1 MQPDRPSTPGRPST
15 LERFQ
20 PVSEGVF
27 VALSPISTV
36 GPAEIAFVKAQARS
50 VLRRRARLCLHRS
63 SYDRLHDMVIAL
75 DRETYLRP
83 HRHSDKSETFHV
95 IEGSASVVIF
105 DEQGDIKRVIALGG
119 EQGQRL
125 YRMDEP
131 HYHTLVIDSEM
142 LVIHEVT
149 NGPFSPGA
157 TDYAKFAPAED
168 NQASANAYLHNLR
181 ARLKTFGK

>member
-1 MQPDRPSTPGRPST
+1 MQPDSPST

-20 PVSEGVF
+20 SVAEGVF
-27 VALSPISTV
+27 VALSPINTV

-75 DRETYLRP
+75 DHETYLRP
-83 HRHSDKSETFHV
+83 HRHDDKSETFHI
-95 IEGSASVVIF
+95 IEGSASVIVF
-105 DEQGDIKRVIALGG
+105 DEQGNIDRVIALGG

-131 HYHTLVIDSEM
+131 HYHTLVVDSDM

-149 NGPFSPGA
+149 NGPLSPGA

-168 NQASANAYLHNLR
+168 NQAAAKSYLTDLR
-181 ARLKTFGK
+181 ARVKLFGK

>member
-1 MQPDRPSTPGRPST
+1 MQPDRPST
-15 LERFQ
+15 LEHFQ
-20 PVSEGVF
+20 SVAEGVF

-50 VLRRRARLCLHRS
+50 VVRRRARLCLHRS

-75 DRETYLRP
+75 DHETYLRP
-83 HRHSDKSETFHV
+83 HRHDDKSETFHV
-95 IEGSASVVIF
+95 IEGAASVVIF
-105 DEQGDIKRVIALGG
+105 DDQGNIERVIPLGG
-119 EQGQRL
+119 ERGQRL

-131 HYHTLVIDSEM
+131 HWHTLVVESEM

-149 NGPFSPGA
+149 NGPFAPGT

-168 NQASANAYLHNLR
+168 DQASANAYLRDLR
-181 ARLKTFGK
+181 TRVKTLAK